1 MDDFAALKNLKGL
14 SLRNP
19 SKAADAKNAS
29 SLSTSSYVS
38 SSTTQAVAAN
48 KRDSNLDRDAK
59 RSSEEPEELFDYYNN
74 TYQKYMAKHGGGGA
88 QQEHEGCGRDGDGD
102 GDGDGSSGDDGDET
116 PRDAFGEGKHVG
128 SLSPVTSYKGCV
140 RVFHFPLCGCGPSNP
155 DPLCHVLLIYS

>member
-1 MDDFAALKNLKGL
+1 MDDFAALKNLKDL

-38 SSTTQAVAAN
+38 SSTAQAVAAS
-48 KRDSNLDRDAK
+48 KRGSNLDRDAK
-59 RSSEEPEELFDYYNN
+59 RSSEEREEMFDYYNN
-74 TYQKYMAKHGGGGA
+74 AYQKYMAKHGGA
-88 QQEHEGCGRDGDGD
+88 KQEHEGGGGDGY
-102 GDGDGSSGDDGDET
+102 GDGDGSSGEDGDET

-140 RVFHFPLCGCGPSNP
+140 RVSHFSRCGPGP
-155 DPLCHVLLIYS
+155 